1 MGSAFVFLEAA
12 VELVPKEVRNHPAVI
27 ADARRRGKKPS
38 QILLDD
44 SKHHSAMRE
53 LEFREK
59 RGRPDIIHQ
68 CLLLLLDSPASKEL
82 EIYVHTIDG
91 LIIWVNPETRLP
103 RNYNR
108 FVGLLEDLFVKRRI
122 LAGNKTLLKIT
133 ELDLSEIFEEK
144 EVILLSERGDKK
156 SLKDLMRGDFAVCI
170 GAFPH
175 GDFFQETLKA
185 LNNPHIV
192 SVGSEPYTSLY
203 VTSRVLC
210 EYERVRFAEDC

>member
-12 VELVPKEVRNHPAVI
+12 VELVPKEIRNHPAVI

-68 CLLLLLDSPASKEL
+68 CLLLLLDSPTSKEL

-156 SLKDLMRGDFAVCI
+156 SLKDLMKGDFAVCI

-192 SVGSEPYTSLY
+192 SVGFEPYTSLY